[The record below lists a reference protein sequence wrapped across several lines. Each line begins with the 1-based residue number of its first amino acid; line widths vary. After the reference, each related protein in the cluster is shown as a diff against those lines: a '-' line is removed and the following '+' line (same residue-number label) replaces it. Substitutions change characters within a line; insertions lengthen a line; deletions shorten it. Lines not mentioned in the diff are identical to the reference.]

1 MINNVGLQNYMQ
13 KGLTSCEKVKSQ
25 EKKEPAC
32 TPIKRPSVSFAAAEA
47 AKTAVIAPSTQLRN
61 KEEIQKY
68 NNVAQN
74 LNKDNQ
80 KTLNTLLKTG
90 VLLSDKTNDKS
101 TLLDNLS
108 AICTTERLQG
118 LDAKGILNETVSA
131 IANPFIITQQFG
143 NVPDSMAT
151 QILDK
156 ENEQRIKEGK
166 QNQENGKPLSQP
178 LITKADLK
186 VTSSSCV
193 AASIEFNLAKNQ
205 PAEFARMINEV
216 TSPKYS
222 IDKTVNIDN
231 ISTNMLEAKWL
242 LEEFNTDFEIKSLDK
257 VKVKIAPDKN
267 ALIRAKI
274 QTVDKDPGERSVID
288 VLLQSTFMN
297 IGSQKSYNSLTDTRT
312 GKYNPDN
319 RGLTDIEKNIAE
331 VLATGN
337 GKVSVTYQILDDNGK
352 LTGYECDLKTTKQQI
367 TDALKM
373 GENVII
379 GYTYTDEDKVVQ
391 GGHEITILDI
401 KKAKDGKEYFVC
413 NDTDDNLSAPVYYE
427 VNEFLPKIHHA
438 GLPKTALKDD
448 VEFVQNWKEMIKQYK
463 DYRNAA

>member
-1 MINNVGLQNYMQ
+1 MINNVGLQNYVQ
-13 KGLTSCEKVKSQ
+13 KGLPSCEKVKSQ
-25 EKKEPAC
+25 DKKEPAC
-32 TPIKRPSVSFAAAEA
+32 APIRRPSVSFAAAEA
-47 AKTAVIAPSTQLRN
+47 AKNSVSAPVTQLRG

-68 NNVAQN
+68 NLVAQN
-74 LNKDNQ
+74 LDKENQ

-101 TLLDNLS
+101 TLLDNL
-108 AICTTERLQG
+108 ANICSVPRLEG
-118 LDAKGILNETVSA
+118 LNSKGILNETVAA
-131 IANPFIITQQFG
+131 IANPYIITQQFG
-143 NVPDSMAT
+143 NVPDAMVAG
-151 QILDK
+151 ILAK
-156 ENEQRIKEGK
+156 ENEQTVKDGQK
-166 QNQENGKPLSQP
+166 NQENGKPLSKP
-178 LITKADLK
+178 IINKNDLK

-205 PAEFARMINEV
+205 PAEFARMVSEV

-222 IDKTVNIDN
+222 IDKTVDIDN

-242 LEEFNTDFEIKSLDK
+242 LDEFNTNYEIQSLNK

-267 ALIRAKI
+267 AIIRAQI
-274 QTVDKDPGERSVID
+274 QTVDKDPNERSVID
-288 VLLQSTFMN
+288 VMLQSTFMN

-337 GKVSVTYQILDDNGK
+337 GKISVTYQNLDDNGK
-352 LTGYECDLKTTKQQI
+352 LTGYECDFKTMKQQI

-373 GENVII
+373 GENIII
-379 GYTYTDEDKVVQ
+379 GYTYTDEDKIVQ
-391 GGHEITILDI
+391 GGHEITIIDM
-401 KKAKDGKEYFVC
+401 KKGKDGKEYFVC
-413 NDTDDNLSAPVYYE
+413 NDTDDNLNAPVYYE

-438 GLPKTALKDD
+438 GLPKAVLKED

-463 DYRNAA
+463 DYRKAA